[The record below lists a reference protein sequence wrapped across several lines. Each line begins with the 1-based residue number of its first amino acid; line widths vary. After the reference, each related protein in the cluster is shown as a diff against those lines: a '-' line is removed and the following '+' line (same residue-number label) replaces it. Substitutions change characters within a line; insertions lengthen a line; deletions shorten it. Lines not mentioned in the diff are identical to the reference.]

1 LRFYI
6 LYPERSTPG
15 GGHKQMRLL
24 ARNLRQLGEESY
36 LLQAPGAN
44 DDNHLYDVDVPWAPF
59 RSDEGNNFLS
69 ADDVLLLPEIW
80 LERNLAA
87 TSTWKCRRAVYA
99 QGGFLALLFR
109 PPGGYAARGIE
120 FMLGV
125 SPYIVALGQRYLGLS
140 PNRTFHVP
148 YPVFRGPFA
157 TPSPSQ
163 QSKQLAVSFMPRK
176 LPEHIEWVRALVH
189 KRMPDV
195 PWVPIDGLSEREVAQ
210 RLSETAVFFS
220 TQNCE
225 GFGLP
230 AIEAMSRASIVC
242 GYRGTGLFPHPY
254 ASPQNGLWAR
264 DRSVR
269 HGAERVIN
277 AIELAR
283 FAGPA
288 RERLLAAARETAAA
302 FTEERALE
310 ALGIALQCIR
320 TACYPR
326 PTRQVQGLGI
336 LGHMQALRTL
346 QHARTMRRGQDW
358 EVPAG
363 VLPNGRVR

>member
-1 LRFYI
+1 VRFYI

-36 LLQAPGAN
+36 LLQAPGAS
-44 DDNHLYDVDVPWAPF
+44 DDNHLYDVDVPLAPF
-59 RSDEGNNFLS
+59 RPNQGSESLHPE
-69 ADDVLLLPEIW
+69 DVLLLPEIW

-87 TSTWKCRRAVYA
+87 TSAWKCRRAVYA

-125 SPYIVALGQRYLGLS
+125 SPYIVALGHRYLGLS
-140 PNRTFHVP
+140 PSRTFHVP

-157 TPSPSQ
+157 APLPPQ
-163 QSKQLAVSFMPRK
+163 ESKQLAVSFMPRK
-176 LPEHIEWVRALVH
+176 LPEHIECVRRLVH
-189 KRMPDV
+189 RRMPDV

-220 TQNCE
+220 TQNGE

-230 AIEAMSRASIVC
+230 AIEAMSRGSIVC

-254 ASPQNGLWAR
+254 ATPQNGLWAR

-269 HGAERVIN
+269 PAAARVID

-283 FAGPA
+283 LGGPA
-288 RERLLAAARETAAA
+288 RERLLRAAQETAAA
-302 FTEERALE
+302 FPEERALE
-310 ALGIALQCIR
+310 ALGVALQCIR
-320 TACYPR
+320 TAHYPR
-326 PTRQVQGLGI
+326 PSRQVQRLGV
-336 LGHMQALRTL
+336 LGHVQALRTL

-358 EVPAG
+358 VQAG
-363 VLPNGRVR
+363 VLPTGRVQ

>member
-1 LRFYI
+1 
-6 LYPERSTPG
+6 
-15 GGHKQMRLL
+15 MRLL

-36 LLQAPGAN
+36 LLQVSGAE
-44 DDNHLYDVDVPWAPF
+44 DDNYLYGVEVPRAPF
-59 RSDEGNNFLS
+59 RSDEGSKFVH

-80 LERNLAA
+80 LERSLAA

-109 PPGGYAARGIE
+109 PVGGYAARGIE

-125 SPYIVALGQRYLGLS
+125 SPYIAALGHRYLGLT
-140 PNRTFHVP
+140 PGRVFHVP

-157 TPSPSQ
+157 APLVSQ
-163 QSKQLAVSFMPRK
+163 QSKQLAISFMPRK
-176 LPEHIEWVRALVH
+176 LPENIESVRTIVH

-195 PWVPIDGLSEREVAQ
+195 PWVPIDGLSEHEVAQ
-210 RLSETAVFFS
+210 RLSETAIFFS

-230 AIEAMSRASIVC
+230 AIEAMSRGSIVC

-254 ASPQNGLWAR
+254 ASPRNGLWAR
-264 DRSVR
+264 DRSLR
-269 HGAERVIN
+269 PAAERVID
-277 AIELAR
+277 AIALAR
-283 FAGPA
+283 LGGPG

-310 ALGIALQCIR
+310 ALGVALQCIR

-326 PTRQVQGLGI
+326 PSRLVQRLGI
-336 LGHMQALRTL
+336 MGHVQALRTL

-358 EVPAG
+358 GVQAG
-363 VLPNGRVR
+363 VLPTGRVR